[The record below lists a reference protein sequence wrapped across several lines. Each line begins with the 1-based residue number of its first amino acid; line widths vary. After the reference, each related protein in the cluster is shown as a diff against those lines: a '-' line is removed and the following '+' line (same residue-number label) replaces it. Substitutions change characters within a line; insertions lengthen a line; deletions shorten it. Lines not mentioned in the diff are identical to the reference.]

1 MQEWGIVSVQLS
13 PNLITKFLVDLRFL
27 YKLLT
32 WNLLWF
38 AGLAEQFQFHNLYK
52 PRINKKKCVKY
63 FDLTEE
69 IIDLSLIFFS
79 STARKTRTGNKKD
92 LTDLLLRPGKL

>member
-69 IIDLSLIFFS
+69 IIDLSLIFL
-79 STARKTRTGNKKD
+79 A
-92 LTDLLLRPGKL
+92 LLRGKLEPATKKI